1 MRRSSAL
8 RLPGSVSWM
17 ILFSLLAL
25 SMGSDEARAQG
36 IPCDDYAAGG
46 VTPFVS
52 IGSPYRFA
60 WGGSDRY
67 RIFKSFSDDGSSV
80 WIEDAA
86 DPFHP
91 VYVHGDYASS
101 EEGQYSASCYARPLT
116 DRRFRFSTWHS
127 IGSGADYL
135 IEIGDDGVT
144 RFDYPFSVPAPAIVA
159 SQHYLWIDY
168 DYADLRLF
176 DATDLAAVTELAV
189 PEGMVIPTLVLDDI
203 ALQHVGDDWTIVDLL
218 DLNGPALRGTF
229 NMPGQSI
236 VSCSPAG
243 SVLFLVARD
252 DLESRLFVIDLSD
265 LDHPV
270 ILSAIENFSDIRG
283 IVVVDGLM
291 VSYSSAGIVIYD
303 VTDPSRITTL
313 CGQFG
318 VVEDCY
324 QVSLRGHLLYAR
336 FTNSLVVYDI
346 SDPTSPITRGSVF
359 LGGTARIYSSSPDL
373 VAADRWL
380 VSGEHFLHFDCND
393 PLPLDDGEQPDE
405 LPVASPLSITA
416 SQVLK
421 CAPEIHFSLDR
432 PGAADVSVYDLQGR
446 RLSTLVSGALSAGP
460 HIVTWDGRDGSG
472 RSQPAGVY
480 LARLRLDVQTATCKL
495 TLIK

>member
-1 MRRSSAL
+1 
-8 RLPGSVSWM
+8 M

-25 SMGSDEARAQG
+25 PMGSDEAWAQG

-52 IGSPYRFA
+52 ICSSYVFA
-60 WGGSDRY
+60 WGGTDRY
-67 RIFKSFSDDGSSV
+67 RIFRSFSEDGPSA

-101 EEGQYSASCYARPLT
+101 EGGHYEGTCYVYSLT
-116 DRRFRFSTWHS
+116 DRRFRFTTWHS
-127 IGSGADYL
+127 YGGGADYL

-144 RFDYPFSVPAPAIVA
+144 RFDYPLSVPLPAIVA

-189 PEGMVIPTLVLDDI
+189 PDGMVIPTLVLDDI

-218 DLNGPALRGTF
+218 DLNGPVLRGTF

-236 VSCSPAG
+236 VSYSPAG

-252 DLESRLFVIDLSD
+252 DLESRLFVIDLGD

-270 ILSAIENFSDIRG
+270 ILTAIENFSIRG
-283 IVVVDGLM
+283 IVVVNGLM

-303 VTDPSRITTL
+303 VNDPSRVAAL
-313 CGQFG
+313 CGPFG
-318 VVEDCY
+318 VGEVCY
-324 QVSLRGHLLYAR
+324 EAILRGHLLYAR
-336 FTNSLVVYDI
+336 FTNSLVVYDV
-346 SDPTSPITRGSVF
+346 SDPTSPIMRGSVF
-359 LGGTARIYSSSPDL
+359 LDGTARIYSSCPDL

-393 PLPLDDGEQPDE
+393 PLPLDDGGQPDE
-405 LPVASPLSITA
+405 LPAASPLSITA
-416 SQVLK
+416 SQALQRT
-421 CAPEIHFSLDR
+421 PEIRFSLDR
-432 PGAADVSVYDLQGR
+432 PGAADLSVYDLQGR
-446 RLSTLVSGALSAGP
+446 RLAMLVSEALPAGP
-460 HIVTWDGRDGSG
+460 HLVTWDGRDGSG
-472 RSQPAGVY
+472 RTQPAGVY
-480 LARLRLDVQTATCKL
+480 LARLRLDDRTATCKL
-495 TLIK
+495 TVIR